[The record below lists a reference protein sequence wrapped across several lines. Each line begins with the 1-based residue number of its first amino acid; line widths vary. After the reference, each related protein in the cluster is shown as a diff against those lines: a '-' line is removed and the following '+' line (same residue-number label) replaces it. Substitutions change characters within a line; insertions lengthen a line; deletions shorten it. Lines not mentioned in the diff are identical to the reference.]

1 MKKRILNGFIAAIF
15 VLSLASAARIA
26 AAQEEFGAGSKSAEE
41 AATDTNPFVRK
52 KVYIPVT
59 TAPTDL
65 NLVAV
70 GTVKEIIKTN
80 LIRFEDGKVYSL
92 INIRIPVVYDGK
104 ALDYMKATFIGK
116 KVGVYQ
122 RDFPGV
128 MQNDR
133 YGNVAGH
140 LVTDENVWIQ
150 ADLVLKGLAWVDS
163 TPRNRDLVR
172 KMYQYET
179 IARNSRKGFWAA
191 PAFAV
196 RSATTIL
203 DKGIN
208 SFQVVE
214 DVVKNAKVV
223 KNMFYFNYGDNPAT
237 DFTFIM
243 DQTLGNSFLDDQNYA
258 FSPWRWAN
266 HRLRVRGWVKE
277 NSGPMIEI
285 THPEQIEF
293 VGVEKD
299 MHYTPPKKK

>member
-1 MKKRILNGFIAAIF
+1 MKNRIFYGFMAAVF
-15 VLSLASAARIA
+15 ALTLAFAVRIA
-26 AAQEEFGAGSKSAEE
+26 VAQDDMEVPDKKGSE

-52 KVYIPVT
+52 KVYVPVT
-59 TAPTDL
+59 TGPTDL

-70 GTVKEIIKTN
+70 GTIKEIIKTT
-80 LIRFEDGKVYSL
+80 LVRFEDGKVYSL
-92 INIRIPVVYDGK
+92 INVRIPVVYDGK
-104 ALDYMKATFIGK
+104 ALEYMKETFIGK

-128 MQNDR
+128 MQNDK
-133 YGNVAGH
+133 YGNIAGH

-196 RSATTIL
+196 KNSKTVL
-203 DKGIN
+203 DKTIN

-214 DVVKNAKVV
+214 DVVKGAKVV
-223 KNMFYFNYGDNPAT
+223 KDMFYFNYGDNPAT

-243 DQTLGNSFLDDQNYA
+243 EQTLGNSFLDDQNYA

-266 HRLRVRGWVKE
+266 HRLRVRGWVKD

-299 MHYTPPKKK
+299 MHYTPSKKK